1 MREFEMKNSVLGK
14 MIVCLGALLFVL
26 TPLYGEKSSSVG
38 AGKRPLPPPGKG
50 RGPHHYG
57 MRRNAVFWRVFSQ
70 LSEPER
76 KKMQELQ
83 RNEPEKFTAEMRKLA
98 EKYEQRELAWRNKL
112 TSLIEK
118 YRKSSDKNERS
129 KLKAEIT
136 VMEKERFDQ
145 RIAGLTRTIAGAK
158 RRVAMMEEDLKKR
171 KDKAAAI
178 VDARVE
184 ALLNGEIP
192 VMPPRRSIPP
202 RKDDIPRKI
211 RP

>member
-1 MREFEMKNSVLGK
+1 MKNSIFVK
-14 MIVCLGALLFVL
+14 MAVCLGALLL
-26 TPLYGEKSSSVG
+26 GLAPLYGEKASPVG
-38 AGKRPLPPPGKG
+38 AGKRPLPPGKG

-83 RNEPEKFTAEMRKLA
+83 RNDPEKFAAEMRKLA

-184 ALLNGEIP
+184 ALIKGEIP
-192 VMPPRRSIPP
+192 VMPPRRVMPP
-202 RKDDIPRKI
+202 RKEGIPHKI

>member
-1 MREFEMKNSVLGK
+1 MKNSVLGK
-14 MIVCLGALLFVL
+14 MIVCLGVLLFVL
-26 TPLYGEKSSSVG
+26 IPLYGEKSSSVG
-38 AGKRPLPPPGKG
+38 AGKRALPPGKG
-50 RGPHHYG
+50 RGPYHHG

-158 RRVAMMEEDLKKR
+158 RRVAMMEKDLKKR

-202 RKDDIPRKI
+202 RKDGIPRKI